1 MESLSNILYWLS
13 SGLFVPVMLGTV
25 IMFIYALY
33 LTGAFYGSYK
43 EYSKYKLLYREMI
56 RKSAFQ
62 PLIEQLNIQNR
73 KSRTF
78 EIDNFIIEILKNHK
92 SQSMMESV
100 LNDFEL
106 AAEKKIGRYR
116 TLAKLGPIL
125 GLMGTLIPMGPALAG
140 LGQGDVSSMSWN
152 MQVAFSTTVIGL
164 FAGTIGFLLLQ
175 PRQQM
180 LICYLTDLEVLVGN
194 ITEYKT
200 NKCEEYENL
209 EKLLTEKF
217 N

>member
-25 IMFIYALY
+25 IMFMYALY
-33 LTGAFYGSYK
+33 LTGTFYGSYK
-43 EYSKYKLLYREMI
+43 EYGKYKLNYRETV
-56 RKSAFQ
+56 RKSTFQ
-62 PLIEQLNIQNR
+62 PLIEKLNIQNR
-73 KSRTF
+73 RKRTS
-78 EIDNFIIEILKNHK
+78 EIDDYIIAILKNYK
-92 SQSMMESV
+92 SKSRMESV

-106 AAEKKIGRYR
+106 AAEKKMGKYR

-175 PRQQM
+175 PRQRM

-194 ITEYKT
+194 IDEYKT
-200 NKCEEYENL
+200 DNAEEYEKL